1 MAGTSSKL
9 STTPSSVVSSKKLMI
24 PERYSSLMN
33 QTRRTNLA
41 EMKSRAASACS
52 TTSTASSTI
61 SEFLENRVKIC
72 QLQMDYFASYQDG
85 MKEALQK
92 KEVSEDDYHEEVGQ
106 LDQQY
111 EPIVQELKVLARQR
125 KFLEEDIEEGVCIQ
139 AKRLKTE
146 KANDAGAELIERA
159 YVSALVSKVMTATAK
174 QKKRKFDQSK
184 FRKDVLEYYGAAR
197 QAKAEAEREAYCHLT
212 GWWLADDIKAAHLV
226 PESLSGDE
234 LSFLFGVRE
243 AVLSDCKNGISL
255 HRNIEEGLDSGV
267 IAIVPVP
274 PLKGDDVTKWKCVLV
289 DQDKR
294 DAIFWRSGRD
304 IYTWKEL
311 DGKELVFLSDN
322 RPARRFLYFRFVVTY
337 LHAKKNG
344 NTAWAE
350 RIDSK
355 NVLWASPG
363 PYLEKSTLLSLGRN
377 ISGFELP
384 PPLYEDMTFDSA
396 EPPKDANQDVVLSM
410 RVREALIES
419 VKRRESRQQEEE
431 GLSTDEEGSEE
442 CEDSEA

>member
-9 STTPSSVVSSKKLMI
+9 STTPSSVISSKKLMI

-33 QTRRTNLA
+33 QTRRTSLA
-41 EMKSRAASACS
+41 EIKSRAVSTCSA
-52 TTSTASSTI
+52 TSTASSTI

-72 QLQMDYFASYQDG
+72 QLQMEYFASYQDG

-92 KEVSEDDYHEEVGQ
+92 KEVSEYDYHEEVGQ
-106 LDQQY
+106 LDEQY
-111 EPIVQELKVLARQR
+111 EPIVQELKVLGRQR
-125 KFLEEDIEEGVCIQ
+125 KFLEEDMEEGYGIQ
-139 AKRLKTE
+139 VKRLKTE

-159 YVSALVSKVMTATAK
+159 YASALVSKVMTATAK
-174 QKKRKFDQSK
+174 QKKQKFDQSK

-197 QAKAEAEREAYCHLT
+197 QTGAQREAYCHLT

-226 PESLSGDE
+226 PKSLSGDE

-243 AVLSDCKNGISL
+243 AVLSDSKNGISL
-255 HRNIEEGLDSGV
+255 QRKIEEGLDSGI

-274 PLKGDDVTKWKCVLV
+274 PLKEDDPTKWKCVLV
-289 DQDKR
+289 DRDMR
-294 DAIFWRSGRD
+294 DAMFSRSGRD
-304 IYTWKEL
+304 VYTWKEL

-337 LHAKKNG
+337 LHAKKSG

-350 RIDSK
+350 RIDSR

-396 EPPKDANQDVVLSM
+396 EPPKDATQEVVLSM

-419 VKRRESRQQEEE
+419 VKRRESDESGEES
-431 GLSTDEEGSEE
+431 LSDDEGSEE
-442 CEDSEA
+442 CEAREA